1 MVAVDRHL
9 VISSGRVARWSW
21 ALAGLA
27 VAIQTTAH
35 LVNELMLGGKHPQ
48 LSAAVDSNVFGRA
61 NTLAIALS
69 ALVTATGAF
78 SRAAID
84 PRRIVLSASLAF
96 LAVDD
101 AAGFHD
107 RMRTL
112 SGPTQAAATVGFA
125 GVLALVFVLLSAETR
140 RMRFPARRLMIV
152 GLLALAAGVALR
164 AVGLYV
170 TVAHWFGDTIM
181 ATGVAVQQGL
191 GLGGWILVAAGL
203 LAALVERAQPSS
215 PPPHWPALTATLDGK
230 AASASITAP
239 TFPDGAA
246 KRSRRSR

>member
-1 MVAVDRHL
+1 MVALDRQL
-9 VISSGRVARWSW
+9 VSSSGRVARWSW

-27 VAIQTTAH
+27 VAVQTTAH
-35 LVNELMLGGKHPQ
+35 LVNELTLGGRYPQ
-48 LSAAVDSNVFGRA
+48 LSAAVDSNAFGRA

-69 ALVTATGAF
+69 ALLTAVGAF
-78 SRAAID
+78 SRRGVD

-101 AAGFHD
+101 AMGLHD
-107 RMRTL
+107 RMRAL
-112 SGPTQAAATVGFA
+112 AGPREAAAAVGFA

-140 RMRFPARRLMIV
+140 RMRLSARRLMIV

-170 TVAHWFGDTIM
+170 TVAQWFGDTIM
-181 ATGVAVQQGL
+181 AAGVAVQQGL